1 MFDDSA
7 PWERLNLGHEIF
19 VDVTKLVLFVS
30 QPLNLLL
37 RMAHSENIISL
48 DVFTKAQKWRVVH
61 LVWQAGILLI
71 FFLYIKIISS
81 CLLYR
86 ASRFARLRPYAEES
100 QYGLRQSK
108 KGMWFIISLFQ
119 LSCWNWTKYVPGIQM
134 LTIVWIMTTLS
145 IFSPDFLHQ
154 FKVWTLC
161 PGLVY
166 RVLALDRTSVFTWK
180 YSSKINLQDHA

>member
-30 QPLNLLL
+30 QPMNLLL

-48 DVFTKAQKWRVVH
+48 DVFTKAQKMESCTPGLTSWNFVN
-61 LVWQAGILLI
+61 
-71 FFLYIKIISS
+71 FFLYIKILSS

-86 ASRFARLRPYAEES
+86 ASRFARPRPYAEES

-119 LSCWNWTKYVPGIQM
+119 LSCWNWTKYALGIQM

-145 IFSPDFLHQ
+145 IFSPDFLHS

-161 PGLVY
+161 PGLVC
-166 RVLALDRTSVFTWK
+166 RALALDRTSIFTWK
-180 YSSKINLQDHA
+180 NSSKINLQDC